1 MAKKLY
7 KNTQNKML
15 CGVCAGMAD
24 YLDLDVTVVR
34 LLWVVF
40 GCMGAGVV
48 AYIVAAC
55 IMPEKGNYIEG
66 RTVDPEDRKD
76 ER

>member
-7 KNTQNKML
+7 TNTQNKIL
-15 CGVCAGMAD
+15 CGVCSGMAE

-40 GCMGAGVV
+40 GCVGAGVV

-66 RTVDPEDRKD
+66 QAVNPEDKKD
-76 ER
+76 EQ